1 MFFTHRFMMHIFSRP
16 IFFLFILCGL
26 LTSFD
31 TPTIAA
37 SQKQRHP
44 PRPASHSLP
53 KNKKDLPPSPPI
65 TLGQDGDEDRGNK
78 DIGPTVAL
86 FDAINRGDG
95 LAARDAINR
104 GADMN
109 GHNIL
114 GQTPLDLSIDL
125 NRNPITFLL
134 LSLRDSDTAHN
145 HSPAAQNKTITQ
157 HTVSTH
163 VSNLNKNAPESVD
176 DLAEKITAAPSHPT
190 QHYDTSGGV
199 AQPEQGFLGFNG
211 S

>member
-1 MFFTHRFMMHIFSRP
+1 MHLFFRF

-26 LTSFD
+26 ITSLH
-31 TPTIAA
+31 TQANAA
-37 SQKQRHP
+37 PPKQRTP
-44 PRPASHSLP
+44 LQTSHSLP
-53 KNKKDLPPSPPI
+53 KNKKNVAPPPPV
-65 TLGQDGDEDRGNK
+65 TLGQDEDEERTNK
-78 DIGPTVAL
+78 DIGPTAAL

-114 GQTPLDLSIDL
+114 GQTPLDMSIDL

-145 HSPAAQNKTITQ
+145 HSPAEQSKTVIQ

-163 VSNLNKNAPESVD
+163 VSDLNKNAPEGVD
-176 DLAEKITAAPSHPT
+176 DLAQITAAPSRPT

-199 AQPEQGFLGFNG
+199 ARPEDGFLGFNG